1 MVKGNNMS
9 FKNTIKKD
17 VKKTFDT
24 QQTKDKEERKEKK
37 EIKKAGYK
45 AAAFKK
51 ESGEKKP
58 FNKSA
63 KRPFNKSDTGP
74 VNKSDKRP
82 FNKSDKKPFN
92 KFDKKPFNKF
102 DKNKSNGFSGDK
114 KGEDFTKR
122 RREIDTDTL
131 TLRRLYNKLML
142 KKDNNKPEII
152 EKILKLIKDNY
163 KEHAFKHDGCRVLQG
178 SIKYGSKVQK
188 KLLINNLKD
197 IIYELATKKYSIF
210 LAMKIWKFSEKNEQM
225 EIIKV
230 LVSKFKV
237 LVKSASGEMFLNY
250 VFANSSN
257 KMQDVLSNYYLKS
270 LMKINLAD
278 VKELKEKF
286 DEEKAE
292 EKVEENTPS
301 NKMEIDDEEPKKENI
316 DTPIEDTNNIL
327 IQRSE
332 TFLTSKFSEEIKK
345 TLEVILEK
353 ELHRN
358 FIFHEALNKIFNF
371 LNLETKTYIS
381 ELFDDDFEVFINNK
395 NSMELAVKLYTVAS
409 AKTKKK
415 IMKKVFKDDW
425 VPNFLSFD
433 FNMILLSKILMN
445 TDDTKITSKIIL
457 KPLMAYSDANDYTIF
472 IRVLHGLISP
482 TNKISPLLE
491 YNLDCSSKKD
501 LIKIQSELLSSCKEK
516 IFSVVK
522 VHTEKFML
530 GNKDMTTFL
539 FDLIDLLF
547 RIEATITSEKSNKKS
562 IRKSSKASIH
572 SVKSIHSEKSKKEE
586 IEEEEETKGETEDDS
601 KSKDLLKGV
610 LDEVLPIL
618 SDFLTYDYN
627 HNEDKFL
634 FDKTGHSVIIKI
646 LKILFQEKKEEEFSF
661 TKIFVDGLIN
671 LIKTH
676 TEAFI
681 KSKGVFIVL
690 IIFEN
695 LNYKQELYPT
705 LKLMENKIE
714 EIVKENLQLKN
725 SAASILLS
733 KLK

>member
-9 FKNTIKKD
+9 FKNIIKKD
-17 VKKTFDT
+17 VKSTFDT
-24 QQTKDKEERKEKK
+24 KQVKDKEERKEKK

-58 FNKSA
+58 FNKSER
-63 KRPFNKSDTGP
+63 RPFNKG
-74 VNKSDKRP
+74 
-82 FNKSDKKPFN
+82 DKKPFN
-92 KFDKKPFNKF
+92 KSEKRPFVKNDKFSKFDKKQKANV
-102 DKNKSNGFSGDK
+102 
-114 KGEDFTKR
+114 GEDITKR

-142 KKDNNKPEII
+142 KKDNQKPEIVD
-152 EKILKLIKDNY
+152 KILKLIKDNY
-163 KEHAFKHDGCRVLQG
+163 KDYAFKHDGCRVLQG

-188 KLLINNLKD
+188 KLLINNLKE
-197 IIYELATKKYSIF
+197 IIYDLAIKKYSIF
-210 LAMKIWKFSEKNEQM
+210 LAMKIWKFSEKNDQL
-225 EIIKV
+225 EIIKI

-237 LVKSASGEMFLNY
+237 LTKSASGEMFLNY
-250 VFANSSN
+250 VFVNSSS
-257 KMQDVLSNYYLKS
+257 KMQEILSNYYLKS
-270 LMKINLAD
+270 VMKINLAE
-278 VKELKEKF
+278 VKELKEKH
-286 DEEKAE
+286 DEEV
-292 EKVEENTPS
+292 KVEEENT
-301 NKMEIDDEEPKKENI
+301 NKMAIDDEEPKVENI
-316 DTPIEDTNNIL
+316 DAVVEETNNIL
-327 IQRSE
+327 ISRPES
-332 TFLTSKFSEEIKK
+332 FLTSKFSEEIKK
-345 TLEVILEK
+345 TLEIILEK
-353 ELHRN
+353 NLHRN
-358 FIFHEALNKIFNF
+358 FIFHASLNKIYDF
-371 LNLETKTYIS
+371 LNLETKSYIS

-433 FNMILLSKILMN
+433 FNIILLSKILTN

-457 KPLMAYSDANDYTIF
+457 KPLMAYSDSIDYTIF

-516 IFSVVK
+516 IISVVK

-530 GNKDMTTFL
+530 NNKDMTSFL
-539 FDLIDLLF
+539 LDLIDLLF
-547 RIEATITSEKSNKKS
+547 RIEANITSEKNTKKS
-562 IRKSSKASIH
+562 VRKSSTASKK
-572 SVKSIHSEKSKKEE
+572 SVHSEKKAEVEDEKAE
-586 IEEEEETKGETEDDS
+586 IEDEETKGETEDDS
-601 KSKDLLKGV
+601 KSKDLLKGL

-618 SDFLTYDYN
+618 SDYLTYDYYN
-627 HNEDKFL
+627 NEDKCL
-634 FDKTGHSVIIKI
+634 FDKTGHSVVIKI
-646 LKILFQEKKEEEFSF
+646 LKILFQEKTTEFSF
-661 TKIFVDGLIN
+661 TNKFVHSLID
-671 LIKTH
+671 LIKTN
-676 TEAFI
+676 TEEFM

-695 LNYKQELYPT
+695 MNYKSELFTT

-725 SAASILLS
+725 SAAAILLS